1 MTYNVL
7 IGTLNPTHSLV
18 VISAN
23 VHMSILF
30 VGSVMV
36 NKVLSFSHRSC
47 SHRLKLLQPVEYSI
61 VVVVVYFN
69 LAVVQPNSVIK
80 MFPNQPAL
88 LALHILLVFCT
99 RLQPGRRT
107 GLSFSFHLNV
117 M

>member
-23 VHMSILF
+23 VSILF

-47 SHRLKLLQPVEYSI
+47 SHGLKLLQPVEYSI
-61 VVVVVYFN
+61 VVVVVVVV